1 MDQARVAVIGG
12 GISGVCCLYQLCLA
26 SETDVLLIEREELTA
41 GSSWHAAGHVTPF
54 SANWGNMRA
63 QFYAKRFYEQ
73 VARDVDYPFSFH
85 IDGCLYPAHT
95 TERMDHLH
103 TVAGIAHGQ
112 GLEMNI
118 LDVAGMERLHP
129 FLKGDGLIG
138 GLHDPYEGAIDP
150 AQIVHAIATGA
161 RCHGARILR
170 HNPVEAMEQAT
181 DGSWTLHCRN
191 GDIRAE
197 IVVNAAGFRGR
208 EVAAMMGQ
216 NLPIVSLAHQYVV
229 TEDLAAVQERTERFP
244 IFRDPD
250 REFYFRQEQGGLL
263 LGSYGHKTNL
273 VWLDGVP
280 SDFGQELFADDLSQL
295 EAIYDG
301 AAELFPML
309 EEAGIA
315 RFVNGP
321 IPYAPDAQPL
331 VGPAFGLTNAYHCC
345 AIQIG
350 FCQGPAA
357 GKAIAEMILEG
368 ETEWDTWAWDPRR
381 FGDWASQDYAAAR
394 ISELYEH
401 QYAAPYP
408 HRVWSSG
415 RPVNTSPLYDT
426 LRKKDAVFAQIGGWE
441 RAIWFQTETVRDT
454 GRLSFRHE
462 GWEPAVRGECEAVRD
477 RVGVMDHA
485 GFTRYRVEGS
495 AAATWLDRLFC
506 GRLPKIGRV
515 GLRYVLSEKGKVFT
529 EATITRLGEQSFLLL
544 GPTLAEKRDFD
555 AFRCL
560 LPDDGCVTLSD
571 ESGSRATLMVMGPRS
586 RDLLARL
593 TDADLSAGAAPWM
606 SAAEI
611 AVAGVDVLALRVS
624 YVGELGWELHM
635 AMEDVPTVYDALWRE
650 GDDLGL
656 TDFGSYALNAMRI
669 EKGYHG
675 WRSEFGIEYT
685 PFDAGL
691 ERFVAFDKGDFRG
704 RDAVLAQRGR
714 QPEWT
719 FVMLEVEPGD
729 NDPHA
734 NNTIVAD
741 GAPVGFVTSGA
752 TGYRTGRCLA
762 LGYVESH
769 AADRNDLT
777 IKMLG
782 RLVPASRLQEAPY
795 DPENLKLK
803 A

>member
-1 MDQARVAVIGG
+1 MEQARIVIIGG

-26 SETDVLLIEREELTA
+26 GETDVLLVEREELTS

-63 QFYAKRFYEQ
+63 QHYAKGFYEQ
-73 VARDVDYPFSFH
+73 VARDVDYPFSYH

-95 TERMDHLH
+95 IERMDHLH
-103 TVAGIAHGQ
+103 TVAGIARGQ
-112 GLEMNI
+112 GLEMPI
-118 LDVAGMERLHP
+118 IDVAEMERLHP
-129 FLKGDGLIG
+129 FLKGDGLVG

-161 RCHGARILR
+161 RGLGARIVR
-170 HNPVEAMEQAT
+170 HNPVESMDQAA
-181 DGSWTLHCRN
+181 DGSWNLHCRN

-197 IVVNAAGFRGR
+197 IIVNAAGFRGR

-229 TEDLAAVQERTERFP
+229 TEDMAAVAERTDRFP
-244 IFRDPD
+244 IVRDPD
-250 REFYFRQEQGGLL
+250 KEFYFRQERGGLL

-280 SDFGQELFADDLSQL
+280 PEFGQELFADDLSQL

-301 AAELFPML
+301 AARMFPML
-309 EEAGIA
+309 EEAGIQ

-331 VGPAFGLTNAYHCC
+331 VGPADGLANAYHCC

-357 GKAIAEMILEG
+357 GKAIAEMILHG

-381 FGDWASQDYAAAR
+381 FGGWATQGYAANR

-408 HRVWSSG
+408 HRLWKAG
-415 RPVNTSPLYDT
+415 RPVNTSPLHDT
-426 LRKKDAVFAQIGGWE
+426 LMAKGAVHGQIGGWE
-441 RAIWFQTETVRDT
+441 RALWFQTDTVRDT
-454 GRLSFRHE
+454 GHLSFRHE
-462 GWEPAVRGECEAVRD
+462 GWEPAVRAECEAVRD
-477 RVGVMDHA
+477 RVGVMDHC
-485 GFTRYRVEGS
+485 GFTRYRVEGPG
-495 AAATWLDRLFC
+495 AAAWLDWLFC
-506 GRLPKIGRV
+506 GRLPRVGRV
-515 GLRYVLSEKGKVFT
+515 GLRYVLSDKGMVFT
-529 EATITRLGEQSFLLL
+529 EATITRLAENSFLLL

-555 AFRCL
+555 AFRRL
-560 LPDDGCVTLSD
+560 LPDDGSVSLSD
-571 ESGSRATLMVMGPRS
+571 ESGTRATLMVMGPRS
-586 RDLLARL
+586 RDLLTRL
-593 TDADLSAGAAPWM
+593 TDADLSAASAPWM
-606 SAAEI
+606 SASEI
-611 AVAGVDVLALRVS
+611 TVAGVPVLALRVS
-624 YVGELGWELHM
+624 FVGELGWELHM
-635 AMEDVPTVYDALWRE
+635 SMEEMPAIYEALWRE
-650 GDDLGL
+650 GADLGL
-656 TDFGSYALNAMRI
+656 ADFGSYALNAMRV

-675 WRSEFGIEYT
+675 WQAEFGIEYT

-704 RDAVLAQRGR
+704 RDATLARRGAE
-714 QPEWT
+714 PAWT

-729 NDPHA
+729 SDPHA
-734 NNTIVAD
+734 NSPVMAG
-741 GAPVGFVTSGA
+741 GAPVGFVTSGT
-752 TGYRTGRCLA
+752 TGYRTGRCIA
-762 LGYVESH
+762 LGFVETH
-769 AADRNDLT
+769 AAERDDLM
-777 IKMLG
+777 IAMLG
-782 RLVPASRLQEAPY
+782 QDHPARRLREAPY